1 MQQKV
6 KVSLGE
12 LSSLIYL
19 FFPFIGIFVSTIR
32 GPKWL
37 YVCIVLIFTVSY
49 VLLVI
54 FYKNLSQNILF
65 NMLVIHYL
73 AIIYFVYSFQ
83 PMISLF
89 FFFSAF
95 ALPFT
100 LKVTVKSKEFM
111 MCVTTMVICLTIT
124 YLFDS
129 NMIISML
136 IFYVV
141 ITLIMLGN
149 FKVVAERQL
158 KSEIEQKNEYI
169 NVLIAEQERH
179 RIGQD
184 LHDTLGHVFAS
195 LSLKSE
201 LAYKLADSNIEATKV
216 ELLAINDLSK
226 DSLMKVREIISNLK
240 YQSFEDEIVAVEK
253 ILQDT
258 GIQFFFEH
266 GQLANA
272 LNPTKQSILSMI
284 LREAINNVIK
294 HSGANNVYGSL
305 IQRNTMLIFTIQ
317 DNGQGINGDVEPT
330 ELTSIYQR
338 VEQLEGKLHIDNVQG
353 TQLTISIPLGGVA

>member
-1 MQQKV
+1 MQQKL
-6 KVSLGE
+6 KIPLGE
-12 LSSLIYL
+12 LSSLLYL
-19 FFPFIGIFVSTIR
+19 IFPFIGMFVSSIR
-32 GPKWL
+32 GPKWV

-54 FYKNLSQNILF
+54 FYKKLNQNLLF
-65 NMLVIHYL
+65 SMLVIHYL

-111 MCVTTMVICLTIT
+111 MYLTTVVLCLTIT

-129 NMIISML
+129 NMIITMV

-149 FKVVAERQL
+149 FKVVADSQL
-158 KSEIEQKNEYI
+158 KTEIEQKNEYI

-201 LAYKLADSNIEATKV
+201 LAYKLADSNIEATKA

-226 DSLMKVREIISNLK
+226 DSLMKVREIISDLK
-240 YQSFEDEIVAVEK
+240 CQSFEDEIAAVK
-253 ILQDT
+253 KVLQDT
-258 GIQFFFEH
+258 GIQFSFKNGH
-266 GQLANA
+266 LANVF
-272 LNPTKQSILSMI
+272 NPAKQSILAMI
-284 LREAINNVIK
+284 LRE
-294 HSGANNVYGSL
+294 
-305 IQRNTMLIFTIQ
+305 
-317 DNGQGINGDVEPT
+317 
-330 ELTSIYQR
+330 
-338 VEQLEGKLHIDNVQG
+338 
-353 TQLTISIPLGGVA
+353 